1 MSGIRRMIE
10 ESDERGQTT
19 TDIPAAEGV
28 TTPDLVPHSMGE
40 STTGNGDN
48 HNHNHLNEKL
58 CIFCSIVS

>member
-1 MSGIRRMIE
+1 MIE

-28 TTPDLVPHSMGE
+28 TTPDLVPNTSTE

-48 HNHNHLNEKL
+48 HNQKP
-58 CIFCSIVS
+58 V

>member
-28 TTPDLVPHSMGE
+28 TTPDLVPHSVAE
-40 STTGNGDN
+40 STTGNGDY
-48 HNHNHLNEKL
+48 HNN
-58 CIFCSIVS
+58 